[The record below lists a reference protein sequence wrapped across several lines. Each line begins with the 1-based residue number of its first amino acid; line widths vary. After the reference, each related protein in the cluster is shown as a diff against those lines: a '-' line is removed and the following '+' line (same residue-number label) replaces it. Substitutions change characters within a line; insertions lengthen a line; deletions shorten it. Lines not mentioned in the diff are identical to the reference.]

1 MLRRLGML
9 SGGMAIGQVGDA
21 VGLADL
27 DQAVRS
33 PRFRHLRGLYRNV
46 RAARDRLSLRY
57 EFAIPLAPTER
68 QAADM
73 AALCLV
79 AISFLCVVSV
89 PVIWLGGDRLAQV
102 TQMPGLAH
110 ILWLLPATM
119 GMAGIA
125 QFLNYWSVYRGTF
138 RLNASSRIVQSV
150 LQSVMQVVLGVLGA
164 GPGGMVLG
172 YAVAYGVRA
181 ANFLLRLPRRDWR
194 LLRGARVTAMRK
206 CAIEQWRYPVLSAP
220 SGLLQNGYA
229 AVAGGA
235 ARRSLRACGCRLVW
249 PRPAPDWPASPS
261 SWSGRQSGISWRDR
275 HQQQGGFVQAV
286 QAGELGLLRF
296 WVSSLWRH
304 YCWPDLP
311 CSLLCLVKRG
321 ELPAKSPDYL
331 VPLYLTRLVVTPVS
345 QTLNAY
351 GRQSQHLLTATLDT
365 SLLAT
370 SFVIA
375 WQFSLEPLTTVLMF
389 SVGSSLAYL
398 LYFWLAF
405 NAARSLARLAVEV
418 EAQQREPAIDRAP
431 LSASPA
437 RRSGSTGLPQRLA
450 VLRRRPVIRFG
461 VAKLGSPWQRTGG
474 GWRRVFPD
482 RGTQL
487 ASAR

>member
-9 SGGMAIGQVGDA
+9 SGGMAIGQA
-21 VGLADL
+21 VTLLASPILTRLYDPHDFGIYAVFTALSGLLGTVVA
-27 DQAVRS
+27 
-33 PRFRHLRGLYRNV
+33 
-46 RAARDRLSLRY
+46 LRY

-68 QAADM
+68 QAADL

-110 ILWLLPATM
+110 ILWWLPATM

-172 YAVAYGVRA
+172 YALAYGVRA

-220 SGLLQNGYA
+220 SGLLQNGSQLLPALLLASLYGP
-229 AVAGGA
+229 AVAGWYGLGQRLIGLPVRLLGQA
-235 ARRSLRACGCRLVW
+235 ASQVYLGEIAISSRGDSFKLFKQASLAFFALGIVIM
-249 PRPAPDWPASPS
+249 APLLLAGPS
-261 SWSGRQSGISWRDR
+261 LFAFVFGETWRT
-275 HQQQGGFVQAV
+275 
-286 QAGELGLLRF
+286 AGEITRL
-296 WVSSLWRH
+296 
-304 YCWPDLP
+304 
-311 CSLLCLVKRG
+311 
-321 ELPAKSPDYL
+321 L

-418 EAQQREPAIDRAP
+418 EAQQREPAIDA
-431 LSASPA
+431 
-437 RRSGSTGLPQRLA
+437 LP
-450 VLRRRPVIRFG
+450 
-461 VAKLGSPWQRTGG
+461 
-474 GWRRVFPD
+474 
-482 RGTQL
+482 
-487 ASAR
+487 